1 MTEPRLIKLNN
12 WSVFEVITTVGGKT
26 ESTIHIVG
34 TENAHTGR
42 VSPPIL
48 TMNRK
53 TKTFKCNLGDEY
65 QIDGNPGRTVNSDFV
80 FKRWIESI
88 PEHTLKEITDVFA

>member
-12 WSVFEVITTVGGKT
+12 WSVFEVTTNLNGEVK
-26 ESTIHIVG
+26 STIHIVG

-42 VSPPIL
+42 VSPPIV

-53 TKTFKCNLGDEY
+53 TKTFKCIHSDEY
-65 QIDGNPGRTVNSDFV
+65 QLDGTAGKTTNSEYV
-80 FKRWIESI
+80 FNRWIESI